1 MTTGRTL
8 AMSDRELLAARQQT
22 RLLET
27 QLSLLR
33 AELRL
38 LAQSN
43 AETHRRAH
51 FDALTGL
58 PNRFLLLDRF
68 HQAVAHATRM
78 RTQLALLYLDLDGF
92 KAVNDALGH
101 ATGDELLMRVAAR
114 LLDCIRASDT
124 ASRQGGD
131 EFVVLLTEVADDAG
145 ALLAAEKIRAQLAMP
160 YVVGGSAIQ
169 MTASIGVAVY
179 PIDGREHSELLQRSD
194 LAMFRNKGAMSNRP
208 SIVRL
213 DQTLSATPR
222 FHTWGSEPAGEK
234 DGSPPGE
241 CCEEPKYDES
251 L

>member
-1 MTTGRTL
+1 MTPCRTL
-8 AMSDRELLAARQQT
+8 AISECELLEARQRT
-22 RLLET
+22 FILEK

-33 AELRL
+33 ADLRL
-38 LAQSN
+38 LERSH

-68 HQAVAHATRM
+68 HQAVAQATRM

-101 ATGDELLMRVAAR
+101 VTGDELLKRVATR
-114 LLDCIRASDT
+114 LLACIRASDT

-131 EFVVLLTEVADDAG
+131 EFVILLTEVADDES
-145 ALLAAEKIRAQLAMP
+145 ALRAAEKIRANLALP
-160 YVVGGSAIQ
+160 YVIGGSAIQ
-169 MTASIGVAVY
+169 MTASVGVAVY

-194 LAMFRNKGAMSNRP
+194 FAMFRNKGAMSNRP

-213 DQTLSATPR
+213 DQTSVSDTA
-222 FHTWGSEPAGEK
+222 GSHVGQ
-234 DGSPPGE
+234 
-241 CCEEPKYDES
+241 
-251 L
+251 